1 MRRHFKTVGIA
12 ALVVVIATVVAG
24 STALAARPPIEPGH
38 GPFGGRGGHTPF
50 GPMGDNLAG
59 LLAFKGA
66 FGFGSDGPLTSRDD
80 VQAATAEA
88 LGMTVEELEDALD
101 EKTLFEI
108 AREQNVHVADIQD
121 AVQSVHQ
128 EALQQAVEDGD
139 LTQEQADLIGEKTG
153 DRAFGHREANMLFGG
168 FDKLQAGVETT
179 RTALAESLGMTVDQ
193 LEAALDEKSLSEI
206 AKEQNVDMADVQD
219 AMQTAKKTMLE
230 EALQQAVEDGTLTQ
244 EQADLAGAFMA
255 LRGAGPRGGFPG
267 GDFGFFGRGM
277 MGGDHAFGKGM
288 TGGDRDHA
296 FGPGGM
302 KGGRTRGHGLSPL
315 GHLLGGRK

>member
-12 ALVVVIATVVAG
+12 ALVVVIATIVAG
-24 STALAARPPIEPGH
+24 SVALAARPPIELGH

-50 GPMGDNLAG
+50 GPMGDNFAG
-59 LLAFKGA
+59 PRGFKGS
-66 FGFGSDGPLTSRDD
+66 FGFGSDGPLISRDD
-80 VQAATAEA
+80 VQSATAEA
-88 LGMTVEELEDALD
+88 LGMTVEGLEDALD

-108 AREQNVHVADIQD
+108 AKEQNVHVADIQD

-128 EALQQAVEDGD
+128 KALQQAVEDGD

-153 DRAFGHREANMLFGG
+153 DRAFGHRGANMLFGG

-179 RTALAESLGMTVDQ
+179 RTALAETLGMTVDQ
-193 LEAALDEKSLSEI
+193 LEAALDEKTLPEI
-206 AKEQNVDMADVQD
+206 AKVQGVDMADVQD
-219 AMQTAKKTMLE
+219 AMKTAKKTMLE

-244 EQADLAGAFMA
+244 EQADMAGAFMA
-255 LRGAGPRGGFPG
+255 LRGAGPHGGFPG

-277 MGGDHAFGKGM
+277 MGGAR
-288 TGGDRDHA
+288 GDKA

-302 KGGRTRGHGLSPL
+302 RGGRMGGHDFPFGDLFG
-315 GHLLGGRK
+315 GHK